1 LTKVLGMNPFI
12 NPFSPRHPATRRL
25 AHRNGV
31 ITALSLAAGGAL
43 GLAFTTI
50 VVENGLVPHFP
61 LESYRY
67 QSADASETG
76 QGSSTDEARALVDV
90 HDCWTGSDDIPADM
104 RGELPGHVVVTSAG
118 TERPAYSAAM
128 VGPALDQVFGAA
140 ADTGLVVHAFCR

>member
-1 LTKVLGMNPFI
+1 LKKVLGMNPFI

-25 AHRNGV
+25 AHRHGV
-31 ITALSLAAGGAL
+31 TALSLAVGGAL

-50 VVENGLVPHFP
+50 VIENGLVPGFP

-67 QSADASETG
+67 QSADSSQTV
-76 QGSSTDEARALVDV
+76 QGSSADETRALVEV
-90 HDCWTGSDDIPADM
+90 HDCWTGSDDMPADM
-104 RGELPGHVVVTSAG
+104 RGKLPGHVVATPADA
-118 TERPAYSAAM
+118 ERPAYSAAM